1 MGNVENNRI
10 GFYFMNVQNGNSNN
24 KKGIN
29 NYCYYKKNYDPAI
42 PIKEIVN
49 EEEKKNEEFKDVKNP
64 KFLKNNMSNSNS
76 NLIKFNTSEKEINQ
90 FIQPKKSKSK
100 IDITFNKIFKFNRS
114 YIRSKTI
121 YQSSRL
127 RNKLLEIKN
136 QLNNSTIKKIE
147 YLNQNDFELN
157 FIRNGDEIRNSYI
170 SKLITKK
177 ILTSQKEKSHNSII
191 IFDWDDTLFPT
202 SSLTKKGL
210 YIDNKELTEKEKEK
224 ISKLE
229 ELVLNIL
236 TLSIEKGDTFIITNA
251 GKGWVEYTSMKYYPR
266 IKNVLE
272 KIKIISARENY
283 ENEYPNDSQMWKML
297 SFLDVYKNLNS
308 NLVTNIICLGDSFIE
323 IQAGLKLASMFTQ
336 AFIKVVK
343 FRESPKFDELI
354 KQLKLIY
361 NQFNSIYSS
370 VKNLTIKVEKTKGKK
385 K

>member
-1 MGNVENNRI
+1 MGNLENNRI
-10 GFYFMNVQNGNSNN
+10 GFYFVNLKNENN
-24 KKGIN
+24 NIKKFNN
-29 NYCYYKKNYDPAI
+29 NYCYKKKNDDPSI
-42 PIKEIVN
+42 QKCNIVN
-49 EEEKKNEEFKDVKNP
+49 EEEKKNEIFKDVNKQ
-64 KFLKNNMSNSNS
+64 KLLNNNLSKSVS
-76 NLIKFNTSEKEINQ
+76 NLLKFNKYENEINK
-90 FIQPKKSKSK
+90 FIKPEKSKSK
-100 IDITFNKIFKFNRS
+100 IDLTFNKIFKFNRS
-114 YIRSKTI
+114 YRRAKTI
-121 YQSSRL
+121 HQTSILS
-127 RNKLLEIKN
+127 NKLLEIKN
-136 QLNNSTIKKIE
+136 ELDNSNIKKIE

-170 SKLITKK
+170 SKLITKN
-177 ILTSQKEKSHNSII
+177 ILTGQKEKSHNSII

-202 SSLTKKGL
+202 SSLTKNGI
-210 YIDNKELTEKEKEK
+210 YIDYNNLTEKEKEK
-224 ISKLE
+224 ISNLE
-229 ELVLNIL
+229 ELVLNVL

-251 GKGWVEYTSMKYYPR
+251 GKGWVEFSSMKYYPK

-283 ENEYPNDSQMWKML
+283 ENKYPNDSQKWKML
-297 SFLDVYKNLNS
+297 SFLDVQKNLNC

-361 NQFNSIYSS
+361 NQFNTIYSS
-370 VKNLTIKVEKTKGKK
+370 VKNLTIKVEKKK

>member
-1 MGNVENNRI
+1 MGNLENNRI
-10 GFYFMNVQNGNSNN
+10 GFYFVNLKNENN
-24 KKGIN
+24 NIKKFNN
-29 NYCYYKKNYDPAI
+29 NYCYKKKNDDPSI
-42 PIKEIVN
+42 QKCNIVN
-49 EEEKKNEEFKDVKNP
+49 EEEKKNEIFKDV
-64 KFLKNNMSNSNS
+64 NNQKLLNNNLSKSVS
-76 NLIKFNTSEKEINQ
+76 NLLKFNKYENEINK
-90 FIQPKKSKSK
+90 FIKPEKSKSK
-100 IDITFNKIFKFNRS
+100 IDLTFNKIFKFNRS
-114 YIRSKTI
+114 YRRAKTI
-121 YQSSRL
+121 HQTSILS
-127 RNKLLEIKN
+127 NKLLEIKN
-136 QLNNSTIKKIE
+136 ELDNSNIKKIE

-170 SKLITKK
+170 SKLITKN
-177 ILTSQKEKSHNSII
+177 ILTGQKEKSHNSII

-202 SSLTKKGL
+202 SSLTKNGI
-210 YIDNKELTEKEKEK
+210 YIDYNNLTEKEKEK
-224 ISKLE
+224 ISNLE
-229 ELVLNIL
+229 ELVLNVL

-251 GKGWVEYTSMKYYPR
+251 GKGWVEFSSMKYYPK

-283 ENEYPNDSQMWKML
+283 ENKYPNDSQKWKML
-297 SFLDVYKNLNS
+297 SFLDVQKNLNC

-361 NQFNSIYSS
+361 NQFNTIYSS
-370 VKNLTIKVEKTKGKK
+370 VKNLTIKVEKKK

>member
-1 MGNVENNRI
+1 
-10 GFYFMNVQNGNSNN
+10 MNVQNENSNN

-157 FIRNGDEIRNSYI
+157 FIRNGDEIRNSY
-170 SKLITKK
+170 
-177 ILTSQKEKSHNSII
+177 
-191 IFDWDDTLFPT
+191 
-202 SSLTKKGL
+202 
-210 YIDNKELTEKEKEK
+210 

>member
-1 MGNVENNRI
+1 MGNLENNRI
-10 GFYFMNVQNGNSNN
+10 GFYFVNLKNENN
-24 KKGIN
+24 NIKKFNN
-29 NYCYYKKNYDPAI
+29 NYCYKKKNDDPSI
-42 PIKEIVN
+42 QKSNIVN
-49 EEEKKNEEFKDVKNP
+49 EEEKKNEIFKDVNKQ
-64 KFLKNNMSNSNS
+64 KLLNNNLSKSVS
-76 NLIKFNTSEKEINQ
+76 NLLKFNKYENEINK
-90 FIQPKKSKSK
+90 FIKPEKSKSK
-100 IDITFNKIFKFNRS
+100 IDLTFNKIFKFNRS
-114 YIRSKTI
+114 YRRAKTI
-121 YQSSRL
+121 HQTSILS
-127 RNKLLEIKN
+127 NKLLEIKN
-136 QLNNSTIKKIE
+136 ELDNSNIKKIE

-170 SKLITKK
+170 SKLITKN
-177 ILTSQKEKSHNSII
+177 ILTGQKEKSHNSII

-202 SSLTKKGL
+202 SSLTKNGI
-210 YIDNKELTEKEKEK
+210 YIDYNNLTEKEKEK
-224 ISKLE
+224 ISNLE
-229 ELVLNIL
+229 ELVLNVL

-251 GKGWVEYTSMKYYPR
+251 GKGWVEFSSMKYYPK

-283 ENEYPNDSQMWKML
+283 ENKYPNDSQKWKML
-297 SFLDVYKNLNS
+297 SFLDVQKNLNC

-361 NQFNSIYSS
+361 NQFNTIYSS
-370 VKNLTIKVEKTKGKK
+370 VKNLTIKVEKKK